1 MADLKPKKPIDYG
14 KMLFWAVGVLFI
26 LYGGFLVY
34 FLLPQVRAGVHSLLP
49 VILIPLGIVA
59 EGGVIISQSGQRAPK
74 FLAMGIIFVIINIAG
89 LILFSIRWTLCWPF
103 IIGVVLSAAYIA
115 GGFIK
120 KKAAAAA
127 ANQEQ
132 MQA

>member
-1 MADLKPKKPIDYG
+1 MADLKPEKPKDFG

-49 VILIPLGIVA
+49 VILISLGIVT

-74 FLAMGIIFVIINIAG
+74 FLAMGIIFVVINIAG
-89 LILFSIRWTLCWPF
+89 LVLFSLRWTLSWPF
-103 IIGVVLSAAYIA
+103 IIGAALSALYIA
-115 GGFIK
+115 SGFIK
-120 KKAAAAA
+120 KKAAAAPEDKTR
-127 ANQEQ
+127 N
-132 MQA
+132 

>member
-1 MADLKPKKPIDYG
+1 MADLKPEKPIDYG

>member
-1 MADLKPKKPIDYG
+1 MADLKPEKPIDYG

-89 LILFSIRWTLCWPF
+89 IILFSIRWTLCWPF